1 MNYTEA
7 VSLARAGEERG
18 FGFLYQNTCK
28 SKYYLA
34 LQYMKNE
41 DAAQDVL
48 QEAYFRAFSRLDTLD
63 NPEAFPGWLGTIVA
77 NTAKN
82 MLAKK
87 NPLLF
92 SDIASDDENETF
104 EYQIEDENTENQ
116 PEMSYTRQETQAL
129 VREMIDSLSDE
140 QRMCILMF
148 HLEGASISEIA
159 AAMNCSENTVK
170 SRLNYGRKN
179 LKIKA
184 QELQK
189 KGYRLYGVAPLP
201 LLLYLLRTEEAD
213 LTADGTLAAAGEAVA
228 DRVFSPAAPWSGQAS
243 FQQEQGAQG
252 TCGSGTDARRG
263 MPGNRGEAYSA
274 DGAHSAVNAAAHT
287 AAKAGLLHTAAGKA
301 AVIILGLCVAGGAV
315 FYGATQLNRKDPK
328 PEVTEKESAEDQKQ
342 GAESVRS
349 PEEVRD
355 AQYPVLVEGNL
366 TKDEL
371 EFVLACR
378 TEELEAE
385 GTGSSDYTYILN
397 SMVQISDENGG
408 PIENYGVDENWHGQ
422 YSLEDINRMFSAFTD
437 YQFTE
442 ENDSDTENG
451 INVEGDRLVF
461 SPATIN
467 YSVSADITSA
477 EYTEDEM
484 DVYFTYDYT
493 RYATDA
499 SEVTPPVTASK
510 KAVLKPDANGMFRIT
525 DIEDAE
531 EDTEN
536 TRPDQGKTQKGKT
549 MEEIYAEVLQSVE
562 EQKPGYEFP
571 DAGAQ
576 AIGYQYVLQD
586 IDGDGR
592 EDLIV
597 GAEFSDGM
605 NGKYILYDCRVF
617 SCRETE
623 AGYDLERISGNLTVN
638 SLYIASDGNG
648 VYSMNLI
655 SGGTG
660 QIQVNRLTIQ
670 NGTFKEED
678 EPAYEFTL
686 GDDAMQQFTDT
697 NPAAEWTDVSDL
709 SGLSGLS

>member
-18 FGFLYQNTCK
+18 FGFLYQNTYK

-92 SDIASDDENETF
+92 SEIASDNENETF
-104 EYQIEDENTENQ
+104 EYQIEDENTEHQ
-116 PEMSYTRQETQAL
+116 PEISYTRQETRAL
-129 VREMIDSLSDE
+129 VHEMIDSLSDE

-159 AAMNCSENTVK
+159 SAMNCSENTVK

-201 LLLYLLRTEEAD
+201 LLLYLLRTEEAY
-213 LTADGTLAAAGEAVA
+213 LTADGTLAAAGESVA
-228 DRVFSPAAPWSGQAS
+228 DRLFSPAGSQSGSSPSAQAQETYGPETGAPREMAG
-243 FQQEQGAQG
+243 
-252 TCGSGTDARRG
+252 DR
-263 MPGNRGEAYSA
+263 AYDYPA
-274 DGAHSAVNAAAHT
+274 NGPHPAANAAAHT
-287 AAKAGLLHTAAGKA
+287 AAETAKAGLLHTAAGKA
-301 AVIILGLCVAGGAV
+301 AVIILGVCVAGGAV
-315 FYGATQLNRKDPK
+315 FYGATQLSRKDPK
-328 PEVTEKESAEDQKQ
+328 PEVTGKESAEDQEQ
-342 GAESVRS
+342 GEESARS

-366 TKDEL
+366 TKEEL

-378 TEELEAE
+378 TEDLEAA
-385 GTGSSDYTYILN
+385 GTDSSDYTYILN
-397 SMVQISDENGG
+397 SMLQISDENGG
-408 PIENYGVDENWHGQ
+408 PIENYGTDENWRGQ
-422 YSLEDINRMFSAFTD
+422 YSVEDINRMFSAFTD

-461 SPATIN
+461 SSATIN

-484 DVYFTYDYT
+484 DVYFTYVYT

-499 SEVTPPVTASK
+499 SEVTPPVTTAK
-510 KAVLKPDANGMFRIT
+510 KAVLKPDENGMFRIT
-525 DIEDAE
+525 GIEDAD
-531 EDTEN
+531 EDAEN
-536 TRPDQGKTQKGKT
+536 NRSDQGLTQNGRT
-549 MEEIYAEVLQSVE
+549 MEEIYAGVLQSVE
-562 EQKPGYEFP
+562 EQEPGYEFP

-576 AIGYQYVLQD
+576 AIGYQYFLHD
-586 IDGDGR
+586 IDGDGS

-623 AGYDLERISGNLTVN
+623 AGYDLEQISGNITAG

-648 VYSMNLI
+648 LYSMNLI

-660 QIQVNRLTIQ
+660 QIQVERLTIQ
-670 NGTFKEED
+670 NGTFAEEA

-697 NPAAEWTDVSDL
+697 NPAAEWTDISDM
-709 SGLSGLS
+709 SGLFGLS